1 MTRDHSQS
9 DTARAVAKNE
19 SPERIVVPPDAGLYG
34 TQALVAMFGIMA
46 VVLLTALDQTIVS
59 TALPRVVADLGGFHL
74 YAWVATA
81 NLLTSTVMVPI
92 IGALGDLYGRKPFLL
107 ASIIIFTTGSLCA
120 GFSQSMIWLI
130 LARGLQ
136 GVGSGMLQATAFTSV
151 SDMFPQPERRARWQG
166 LITSTFALAS
176 LVGPTVGGFLTD
188 GFGWRSVFFISLPFA
203 VLAFTMIWFMLPA
216 DLSPRQASRRID
228 WAGAF
233 FISTAITTLLLTV
246 EWGGSTF
253 AWSSPQIIGLIIAT
267 LLLTGIFIWIEINSP
282 APLLPI
288 DLFKNRTIAVV
299 CIISTLFGFMM
310 FAISYYTP
318 LLMQGGFGLS
328 PSQAGAYLTP
338 MAISVALGSLVC
350 SQIFARLRNMKTLM
364 VIGAIMVLVGASLL
378 VTINGNSS
386 ILFLAVILPLTGF
399 GIGMQLPMT
408 TILIQSVVPRSRI
421 GVGTST
427 IQFLRLIGSTVGTGI
442 IGTIVNTMYLSRINT
457 AINTDMD
464 QRLID
469 GYHNPQALVDPEIS
483 SSLQQIA
490 QELGSQAQAHL
501 DLLALTARNALI
513 SGVWVSYAM
522 MLGSALITFGF
533 VALLR
538 VPNYKE
544 SGQKTA
550 VGASKTA

>member
-1 MTRDHSQS
+1 MAQDRSQS
-9 DTARAVAKNE
+9 TKDPVVRNE
-19 SPERIVVPPDAGLYG
+19 IPERIVVPPDAGLHG

-107 ASIIIFTTGSLCA
+107 ASIIIFTVGSLLA

-130 LARGLQ
+130 AARGLQ

-166 LITSTFALAS
+166 LVTSTFALAS

-203 VLAFTMIWFMLPA
+203 VLAFSMIWFMLPA
-216 DLSPRQASRRID
+216 DLSPRQTSRRID

-246 EWGGSTF
+246 EWGGSVY
-253 AWSSPQIIGLIIAT
+253 AWGSPQIISLIVAT
-267 LLLTGIFIWIEINSP
+267 LLLTGIFIWIEMKSP

-288 DLFKNRTIAVV
+288 DLFKTRSIAIV
-299 CIISTLFGFMM
+299 CIISSLFGLMM
-310 FAISYYTP
+310 FALSYYTP

-328 PSQAGAYLTP
+328 PSEAGTYLTP

-350 SQIFARLRNMKTLM
+350 SQIFARVRAMKPLM
-364 VIGAIMVLVGASLL
+364 LTGAILVLIGASLL
-378 VTINGNSS
+378 VSINSNSS
-386 ILFLAVILPLTGF
+386 VLFLAICLPLTGF

-408 TILIQSVVPRSRI
+408 TILIQSIVPRNRI

-442 IGTIVNTMYLSRINT
+442 IGTIVNSVYLSRIT
-457 AINTDMD
+457 AVISPDMD
-464 QRLID
+464 QRLVD
-469 GYHNPQALVDPEIS
+469 GYHNPQALVNPEIS
-483 SSLQQIA
+483 SSLTQIA
-490 QELGSQAQAHL
+490 QELGSHAQGHL
-501 DLLALTARNALI
+501 ELLATTARDALV
-513 SGVWVSYAM
+513 SGVWISYAM
-522 MLGSALITFGF
+522 VLSGGIITFLF
-533 VALLR
+533 LLGLQ

-544 SGQKTA
+544 SGKKAPVRATKTA
-550 VGASKTA
+550 